1 MIWRSPRS
9 FIVLLRGF
17 SLRRRVAVSLALV
30 RLILVPVIF
39 LAVYYLFAMASI
51 VDRIVSV
58 DAPVAT
64 NAERASIE
72 MLDAR
77 RAEANYFLLHDP
89 DDIARNRES
98 LRQLEQ
104 TIQTCRAL
112 QPEETPTFDDLEEQ
126 ISIYRLSF
134 NHAVDRLGE
143 SNLPPVESLRQV
155 VRTYQKDLDE
165 VLSKSSHESRTQMIE
180 MLRARIESFDA
191 EVSAKME
198 ENDPQ
203 IRQASREMASASQR
217 VVMLATD
224 LESRGWQRVQR
235 DHQRARGLLFRAEV
249 VGGIVSAITLLVSI
263 WISFTLPRQ
272 VVKPLTDLKEAVDHA
287 SAGNYEIMFD
297 VKGEGEV
304 VDLAASIRNLL
315 AHVRE
320 KHDNGGTKT

>member
-1 MIWRSPRS
+1 M
-9 FIVLLRGF
+9 LLRGF
-17 SLRRRVAVSLALV
+17 SLRRRVVVSLLLV

-39 LAVYYLFAMASI
+39 LAIYYLFAMASI

-89 DDIARNRES
+89 DDIARNREA

-104 TIQTCRAL
+104 TVHTCRTL
-112 QPEETPTFDDLEEQ
+112 EPEEIPTLDDLEEQ

-143 SNLPPVESLRQV
+143 SNLPPVDSLRQV
-155 VRTYQKDLDE
+155 VRTYQRDLDDA
-165 VLSKSSHESRTQMIE
+165 LNKSSHETRTQMIE
-180 MLRARIESFDA
+180 TLRARIESFDA
-191 EVSAKME
+191 EVAAKLE
-198 ENDPQ
+198 ANDPQ
-203 IRQASREMASASQR
+203 IRQTSREMAAASQR
-217 VVMLATD
+217 IVNLSND
-224 LESRGWQRVQR
+224 LEARGWLRVQR
-235 DHQRARGLLFRAEV
+235 DHQRARDLLYRAEV
-249 VGGIVSAITLLVSI
+249 IGGIVSALTILVSV

-272 VVKPLTDLKEAVDHA
+272 VVRPLAELKEAVDHA
-287 SAGNYEIMFD
+287 SAGNYEITFD

-304 VDLAASIRNLL
+304 VELAASIRNLL
-315 AHVRE
+315 AHVRQ
-320 KHDNGGTKT
+320 KNHNGETKT